1 MNEELKKSIYLDY
14 NQTSNFLVNSELIL
28 DKEIKELDKELQIST
43 LEILIS
49 LAEYRER
56 TYEVK
61 KLNQIKQFIEKL

>member
-1 MNEELKKSIYLDY
+1 MN
-14 NQTSNFLVNSELIL
+14 Q
-28 DKEIKELDKELQIST
+28 EIKQLEKELQIST

-61 KLNQIKQFIEKL
+61 KLNQIKQFIDSYFSYGQVVLRLKKNFFNINLI

>member
-1 MNEELKKSIYLDY
+1 MNEELK
-14 NQTSNFLVNSELIL
+14 Q
-28 DKEIKELDKELQIST
+28 LDKELQLAT

-56 TYEVK
+56 SYEVK

>member
-1 MNEELKKSIYLDY
+1 MNQLDKNRIKM
-14 NQTSNFLVNSELIL
+14 NQL
-28 DKEIKELDKELQIST
+28 DKEIKELDKELQLAT

-56 TYEVK
+56 TYELK

>member
-1 MNEELKKSIYLDY
+1 MNQDETKKKFEEFGKYVI
-14 NQTSNFLVNSELIL
+14 
-28 DKEIKELDKELQIST
+28 ELDKELQLAT

>member
-1 MNEELKKSIYLDY
+1 MNQLDKNRIKM
-14 NQTSNFLVNSELIL
+14 NQL
-28 DKEIKELDKELQIST
+28 DKEIKELDKELQLAT

>member
-1 MNEELKKSIYLDY
+1 MNEELK
-14 NQTSNFLVNSELIL
+14 Q
-28 DKEIKELDKELQIST
+28 LDKELQLAT

>member
-1 MNEELKKSIYLDY
+1 MNEELKQL
-14 NQTSNFLVNSELIL
+14 E
-28 DKEIKELDKELQIST
+28 KELQIST

>member
-1 MNEELKKSIYLDY
+1 MNQLDKDRIKM
-14 NQTSNFLVNSELIL
+14 NQL
-28 DKEIKELDKELQIST
+28 DKEIKELDKELQLAT

>member
-1 MNEELKKSIYLDY
+1 MNQSIK
-14 NQTSNFLVNSELIL
+14 QL
-28 DKEIKELDKELQIST
+28 DKEIKEFDKKLQLAT

-61 KLNQIKQFIEKL
+61 KINQIKQFIEKL

>member
-1 MNEELKKSIYLDY
+1 MNQLDKDRIKM
-14 NQTSNFLVNSELIL
+14 NQL
-28 DKEIKELDKELQIST
+28 DKEIKELDKELQLAT

-56 TYEVK
+56 TYELK